1 MCSTFNVAIAHVVSI
16 FDKINFRL
24 SKIDPVWLVVGSVAG
39 TVVFIKVRRL
49 IRFGPDIPLH
59 KR

>member
-1 MCSTFNVAIAHVVSI
+1 MCSTFNETVSHVLSLFEDV
-16 FDKINFRL
+16 NARL
-24 SKIDPVWLVVGSVAG
+24 SKVPPLWLIVGSISG
-39 TVVFIKVRRL
+39 TVVFLKVRRL

>member
-1 MCSTFNVAIAHVVSI
+1 MCSIFNGCVSQVVSL
-16 FDKINFRL
+16 FDNVNERL
-24 SKIDPVWLVVGSVAG
+24 LKVQPLWLIVGSISG
-39 TVVFIKVRRL
+39 TVVFLEVRRL